1 MRILFVVNNVDT
13 EVEPATSTVLST
25 AAARRGHTVYVAGVR
40 ELEYLV
46 DGQVGANARPG
57 PGKDVE
63 SQKAFLD
70 AVQGRA
76 APRTQVSTRDLDV
89 IWLRYNPSEEVHENA
104 WAQHAG
110 ILFGQAALEHGVVV
124 LNHPYTLSWAIDKMY
139 FQQFPEEVR
148 PRAIITRSYERIRE
162 FHENH
167 GRRIV
172 VKPLSGY
179 GGSDVFLVAEDA
191 SNLRQIVETVSR
203 SGYIV
208 AQEYLTAA
216 SEGDV
221 RLFLVNGK
229 PLEVDGKFAA
239 VRRRA
244 GEGDFRSNM
253 SAGGHPEPV
262 EVDETMLRIASIVG
276 PKLVKDGI
284 FFAGLDIVGDKLVEI
299 NTISSGGLNIA
310 GKLAERDFGTP
321 VIDAVERKVFYKKQ
335 YKEHIR
341 NIELATLE

>member
-13 EVEPATSTVLST
+13 EVPSAATTVLTT
-25 AAARRGHTVYVAGVR
+25 AASRCGHEVFVAGVR
-40 ELEYLV
+40 ELEYFQ
-46 DGQVGANARPG
+46 DGRVGATARPG
-57 PGKDVE
+57 PGRDVE
-63 SQKAFLD
+63 SQEAFLE
-70 AVQGRA
+70 AVQGREA
-76 APRTQVSTRDLDV
+76 SRRVISTDDLDV

-104 WAQHAG
+104 WAQSAG

-124 LNHPYTLSWAIDKMY
+124 LNHPYSLSWAIDKMY

-148 PRAIITRSYERIRE
+148 PAAIITRSYDRIKE
-162 FHENH
+162 FHDRH

-179 GGSDVFLVAEDA
+179 GGSDVFLVGEDA
-191 SNLRQIVETVSR
+191 GNLRQIVETVAR

-208 AQEYLTAA
+208 AQEFLPAA
-216 SEGDV
+216 LEGDT

-229 PLEVDGKFAA
+229 PLEVDGKVAA
-239 VRRRA
+239 VRRLV

-253 SAGGHPEPV
+253 SAGGRPAVPV
-262 EVDETMLRIASIVG
+262 VDEAMLRLASIVG

-299 NTISSGGLNIA
+299 NTISSGGLNAA
-310 GKLAERDFGTP
+310 GKVQERDFGTP
-321 VIDAVERKVFYKKQ
+321 VIEAVARKVFYKGH

-341 NIELATLE
+341 NIELATLD

>member
-1 MRILFVVNNVDT
+1 MRILFVVNHVDT
-13 EVEPATSTVLST
+13 EVEPATTTVLAT
-25 AAARRGHTVYVAGVR
+25 AAARQGHDVYVAGVR
-40 ELEYLV
+40 ELEYFV
-46 DGQVGANARPG
+46 DGQVGATARPG
-57 PGKDVE
+57 PGADVE
-63 SQKAFLD
+63 SQQAFLD
-70 AVQGRA
+70 AVQGRD
-76 APRTQVSTRDLDV
+76 APRVDVSTRDLDA
-89 IWLRYNPSEEVHENA
+89 IWLRYNPSEEVNENA

-148 PRAIITRSYERIRE
+148 PKAIITRSYQRIRE
-162 FHENH
+162 FHEAH
-167 GRRIV
+167 GKRIV

-179 GGSDVFLVAEDA
+179 GGSDVFLVNEDA

-203 SGYIV
+203 GGYLV
-208 AQEYLTAA
+208 AQEFLPAA
-216 SEGDV
+216 VDGDV

-229 PLEVDGKFAA
+229 PLDVDGKYAA

-244 GEGDFRSNM
+244 GDGDFRSNM
-253 SAGGHPEPV
+253 SAGGRPEPV

-310 GKLAERDFGTP
+310 GKLAGRDFGTP

-335 YKEHIR
+335 YGEHIR
-341 NIELATLE
+341 NIELATLD